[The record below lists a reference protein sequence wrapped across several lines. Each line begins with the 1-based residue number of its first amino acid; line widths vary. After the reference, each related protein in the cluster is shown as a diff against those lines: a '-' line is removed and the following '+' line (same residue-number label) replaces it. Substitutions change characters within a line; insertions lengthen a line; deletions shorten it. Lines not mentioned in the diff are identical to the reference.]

1 MMRWRDRERVMMMVE
16 VKTYCSFCFFLFVCL
31 LVFKYT
37 AKKHAERVLRVSFI
51 AFRGWSC
58 CWWGGA
64 CPLSFYTLSKMTR
77 ARVALAVLPTTSD
90 DEKLNVYDVSG

>member
-37 AKKHAERVLRVSFI
+37 AKTLGTSPSRFFYCFPGVVLLLV
-51 AFRGWSC
+51 GW
-58 CWWGGA
+58 GV
-64 CPLSFYTLSKMTR
+64 PVKLLYT
-77 ARVALAVLPTTSD
+77 
-90 DEKLNVYDVSG
+90 E